1 MVRLVSSPTQQ
12 TGAYRERKGTLMRV
26 YTVCLQRKEENVE
39 KIKKKEREE
48 RERSMFGVLFSL
60 YSYPKQNTRKGG
72 PLFLSFFLLLF
83 FFCFFSMKTSL
94 FSSILF
100 FSGGSSQRE
109 KARELRAM
117 GEENNNNNIDDDDA
131 VVFVKT
137 TTTTKEEEEEETH
150 RRNREHKKRPWE
162 KETTIYVGKMKHR
175 IGTLKRTDP
184 IDTENVR
191 QSDGMETDERYRSTV
206 SIQTVRVRDV

>member
-1 MVRLVSSPTQQ
+1 MRVHSVSSTK
-12 TGAYRERKGTLMRV
+12 GRK
-26 YTVCLQRKEENVE
+26 CRKD
-39 KIKKKEREE
+39 KKKEREGE
-48 RERSMFGVLFSL
+48 REILCLGSCFL

-72 PLFLSFFLLLF
+72 PLFLSFFLSLSSSSS
-83 FFCFFSMKTSL
+83 FCFFSMKTSL

-100 FSGGSSQRE
+100 FRGGSSQRE
-109 KARELRAM
+109 KAREVRAM

-150 RRNREHKKRPWE
+150 HRNREHKANYG
-162 KETTIYVGKMKHR
+162 KETTITSGKSHR
-175 IGTLKRTDP
+175 NLKRTDP